1 MRKQKK
7 PAEKGNPDG
16 QLRTAAEEK
25 LVRTPGAAPE
35 MKEKTPEELVHELR
49 VHQIEL
55 EMQNEELKKTQRALE
70 ESTDKYV
77 YLYDFAPVGYFTF
90 TSGGR
95 IAEVNLTG
103 AALLGGERQEL
114 LNRGF
119 GHFVAPEDFD
129 RWERHLRSVYKSE
142 EKQGCDLALKR
153 EDGATFH
160 ARLDSIRMDLP
171 TARLPDGQE
180 QAGVSGET
188 PVVRT
193 AVSDITERKRAE
205 EELWKYREHLEELV
219 KERTTELT
227 ISNEHLQQEMTERK
241 RADLAIQ
248 EAREYAESIVETVR
262 EPLVVLDTNLRVM
275 SANHS
280 FYQTFKVTPE
290 DTKGKLIYDLGNS
303 QWNISKLRVLLEEII
318 PRDNQFQNFEVEHE
332 FPTIG
337 HKTMLLNARQIY
349 SKEIS
354 TRMILLAIE
363 DITEHKL
370 TEVEIRKLNE
380 ELKHNITQF
389 EATNKEL
396 EAFSYSVSH
405 DLQAPLRSIDGF
417 SQVLLEDYANQ
428 LDEQGKDCLQR
439 TRKASQHMA
448 ELIDALL
455 MLSRMTRKEMH
466 YETVDLST
474 LAQAT
479 LAELRQTQPKRQIE
493 FVIEEGLAAQG
504 DPQLLRVVMENLLD
518 NAWKYTGGQP
528 EARIEVGALRQEDG
542 KRAYFVRDNGVGFDM
557 AFEDKLFKAFQRL
570 HAANEFP
577 GIGIGLATVQRIIH
591 RHGGRVWA
599 EGEVEKGATFFFT
612 LTE

>member
-1 MRKQKK
+1 MPGASPEKGQDEINPPGDGRHYRPLACRPPAGRAGTGRHAGEGGRLMRKQKK

-16 QLRTAAEEK
+16 QLRNAAEEK
-25 LVRTPGAAPE
+25 LARTPGAAPE

-49 VHQIEL
+49 VHQIQL

-70 ESTDKYV
+70 ESRDRYV
-77 YLYDFAPVGYFTF
+77 DLYDFAPVGYFTF
-90 TSGGR
+90 TRGGR

-119 GHFVAPEDFD
+119 GHFVAPEDLD
-129 RWERHLRSVYKSE
+129 RWERHLGSVYKSE
-142 EKQGCDLALKR
+142 EKQSCDLALKR

-180 QAGVSGET
+180 QADLSAKQAGVSGGT

-193 AVSDITERKRAE
+193 AVSDITERKQAE
-205 EELWKYREHLEELV
+205 EK
-219 KERTTELT
+219 
-227 ISNEHLQQEMTERK
+227 
-241 RADLAIQ
+241 
-248 EAREYAESIVETVR
+248 
-262 EPLVVLDTNLRVM
+262 
-275 SANHS
+275 
-280 FYQTFKVTPE
+280 
-290 DTKGKLIYDLGNS
+290 
-303 QWNISKLRVLLEEII
+303 
-318 PRDNQFQNFEVEHE
+318 
-332 FPTIG
+332 
-337 HKTMLLNARQIY
+337 
-349 SKEIS
+349 
-354 TRMILLAIE
+354 
-363 DITEHKL
+363 
-370 TEVEIRKLNE
+370 IRKLNA
-380 ELKHNITQF
+380 ELEQRVIERTAQL
-389 EATNKEL
+389 EAANKEL

-439 TRKASQHMA
+439 IRKASQHLA
-448 ELIDALL
+448 DLIDALL

-466 YETVDLST
+466 YETVDLNT

-518 NAWKYTGGQP
+518 NAWKYTSRQP
-528 EARIEVGALRQEDG
+528 EARIEVGAMRQEDG
-542 KRAYFVRDNGVGFDM
+542 KRTYFVRDNGAGFDM
-557 AFEDKLFKAFQRL
+557 AFGDKLFKAFQRL
-570 HAANEFP
+570 HTPNEFP
-577 GIGIGLATVQRIIH
+577 GVGIGLATVQRIIH

-599 EGEVEKGATFFFT
+599 EGEVGKGATFYFT
-612 LTE
+612 LGG